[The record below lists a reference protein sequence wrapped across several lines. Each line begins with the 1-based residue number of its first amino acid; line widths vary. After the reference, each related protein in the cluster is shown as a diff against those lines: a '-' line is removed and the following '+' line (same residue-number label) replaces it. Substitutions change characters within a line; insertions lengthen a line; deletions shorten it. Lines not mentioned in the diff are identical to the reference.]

1 MAISVVK
8 KTIEF
13 FKLIKLNYTLSFSQF
28 DLFFTV
34 LPILSKLSYQAK
46 TLKIENLTQ
55 PNGQRE

>member
-13 FKLIKLNYTLSFSQF
+13 FKLIKNYTLSFSQF